1 VTAWQEKYYMIGNKA
16 YVVVVDYKN
25 GYNYEAFRDRYSEVL
40 DRYDYIV
47 GDWGYNQLRLKG
59 FFREDNPKATKETS
73 IATLQD
79 YLNEYCNFGCAYFV
93 VEKVNHPPADGEI
106 INEPAQPA
114 VQAPA
119 GGGSTDGDAALPMRY
134 NRTGVAVR
142 MTAADRSYAE
152 DYALERR
159 RAAAREAE
167 GGEGA
172 WGAYGRGREHGVRES
187 TVREHVGRETGDL
200 DFAAGESGARNSEIA
215 PSGAFVSS
223 NGGKPEAR
231 PVGREAGGAGGHERA
246 RNRDAVG
253 AVGHS
258 YDSHRHERDKPREKP
273 GARGSNGLAGAEG
286 PGAEFGAPAARTTG
300 APGRPDGGFGEAKG
314 PFSRHSTGQAGYYS
328 NQRPSQRPA
337 HPKYTKADRLF
348 PHARRKH
355 GSEPGRGPGKPL

>member
-1 VTAWQEKYYMIGNKA
+1 MAEKYYMIGNKA

-106 INEPAQPA
+106 VGEPAEPA
-114 VQAPA
+114 AQAPSGIGPSEA
-119 GGGSTDGDAALPMRY
+119 DGASALPMRY

-172 WGAYGRGREHGVRES
+172 WGAYGRGRENGVREWA
-187 TVREHVGRETGDL
+187 VREHGGRETG
-200 DFAAGESGARNSEIA
+200 
-215 PSGAFVSS
+215 
-223 NGGKPEAR
+223 
-231 PVGREAGGAGGHERA
+231 GREAGGAGGHERA
-246 RNRDAVG
+246 RNRDAAG
-253 AVGHS
+253 AVGYP
-258 YDSHRHERDKPREKP
+258 YDSHRHERNQPREKLR
-273 GARGSNGLAGAEG
+273 ARGSDRGASTGG
-286 PGAEFGAPAARTTG
+286 PGTGFGAPADRPAG
-300 APGRPDGGFGEAKG
+300 LPGRSVAGETKG
-314 PFSRHSTGQAGYYS
+314 PSSRHPTGQTGYRT
-328 NQRPSQRPA
+328 NERPSQRPA

-355 GSEPGRGPGKPL
+355 GPEPGRGPGKPL